1 MCANGLCLIRSI
13 ANIKKMYQK
22 DIYRVYIQEQ
32 IRQNICKIYVQ
43 GCPNKI
49 ECIPRV
55 VHGWTYALTLTYFT
69 YYELNLKN
77 SINGLVIL

>member
-1 MCANGLCLIRSI
+1 
-13 ANIKKMYQK
+13 MYQK

-69 YYELNLKN
+69 YYELNLKKLDQWVSYLMIKN
-77 SINGLVIL
+77 YSSGS